1 MMNDLMQP
9 SLNLDLKQ
17 DASLS
22 DFGGAGFAPV
32 LGAIRELCVGNL
44 RELFIIGDFGFGKT
58 HLAAA
63 IYRDYTQNRNKSAIS
78 LSLGDMIDSDE
89 DVGALI
95 GLEMFDLIIIDDL
108 HLVQRSR
115 EWQEGLFHLINR
127 VREQNKQM
135 VFLSDSPA
143 RELEIGLLDLMTRLA
158 LAPTF
163 RLPSNEDIEDRQAL
177 LASILR
183 RKNWRLPEQIFEYI
197 VHQGPRNAGDMI
209 LVLDKISPL
218 LTHLSRVQVPK
229 KTIDEAKNIIEKETF
244 LLEISE
250 HKMDG

>member
-1 MMNDLMQP
+1 MNDLIQP

-22 DFGGAGFAPV
+22 DFDGMGVMPV
-32 LGAIRELCVGNL
+32 LTAIRELCVGNL
-44 RELFIIGDFGFGKT
+44 REIFIIGEFGFGKT

-63 IYRDYTQNRNKSAIS
+63 VYREYTQNYKKSAIT
-78 LSLGDMIDSDE
+78 LSLGDLIDNDE

-115 EWQEGLFHLINR
+115 EWQESLFHLINR
-127 VREQNKQM
+127 VREQNRQM
-135 VFLSDSPA
+135 IFLSDSPA
-143 RELEIGLLDLMTRLA
+143 RELEIGLLDLMTRLS

-163 RLPSNEDIEDRQAL
+163 RMPTNESIEDRHAL

-183 RKNWRLPEQIFEYI
+183 RKNWRLPKQIFDYI
-197 VHQGPRNAGDMI
+197 IHHGPRNAGDMI
-209 LVLDKISPL
+209 LILDKISPL

-229 KTIDEAKNIIEKETF
+229 KKIDEAKNIIERETF

-250 HKMDG
+250 HKLDS

>member
-1 MMNDLMQP
+1 MNDLTQP

-22 DFGGAGFAPV
+22 DFAGLGFTPV
-32 LGAIRELCVGNL
+32 LKALHELRSGNL

-63 IYRDYTQNRNKSAIS
+63 IYRDYTQNHKKNAIS
-78 LSLGDMIDSDE
+78 LSFDDMINSDE
-89 DVGALI
+89 DVSALA

-108 HLVQRSR
+108 HLIERSR

-127 VREQNKQM
+127 VREQGRQM
-135 VFLSDSPA
+135 VFLSESPA
-143 RELEIGLLDLMTRLA
+143 RELEIGLLDLMTRLS

-163 RLPSNEDIEDRQAL
+163 RLPTNEDIDDRRKL
-177 LASILR
+177 LDTILR
-183 RKNWRLPEQIFEYI
+183 RKNWRLPEQIFDYMLN
-197 VHQGPRNAGDMI
+197 QGPRNAGDMI
-209 LVLDKISPL
+209 QVLDKISPL

-229 KTIDEAKNIIEKETF
+229 KTIDEAKNIINKETF

-250 HKMDG
+250 HKTDT